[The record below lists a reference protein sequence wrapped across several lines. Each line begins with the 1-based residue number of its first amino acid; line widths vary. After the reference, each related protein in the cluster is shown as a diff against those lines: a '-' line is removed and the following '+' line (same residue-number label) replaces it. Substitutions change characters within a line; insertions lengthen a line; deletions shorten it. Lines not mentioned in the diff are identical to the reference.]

1 MILFRRSPLA
11 VWFVFVFGLLALLG
25 RGERARAQ
33 APPPPPGVT
42 APSEIIDRQTPR
54 QTMTGFL
61 KAAKEGSFR
70 IAAAFLD
77 LQAIPPGE
85 RDEQGPELAQKLAYV
100 LERDST
106 LVLGNIP
113 DDPEGQAGLPDG
125 GPAAKTTPDTFV
137 ADTLYAGEETVPIAL
152 QRRNYGGGVERWL
165 IAERTVALIPV
176 LDAAYGPRPIGVHI
190 PHALMKPT
198 FLGNQL
204 WQWIG
209 VVLGVFVAYLI
220 ARIGSATIVW
230 VTSYLTRRTATNV
243 DDALLQSARRPLR
256 TVLAALVYRALL
268 GPLQLTTSVLRM
280 CEELIYTTFVLGV
293 TWLLFSA
300 LRVWVF
306 LLDERAAR
314 EGYDEFRSRRER
326 TQAALLHRIASI
338 AIGFVSA
345 TVILLQFDVV
355 RSIGVSLLASAGVL
369 SVVIGFAAQK
379 SLGTIVSGIQ
389 FSVAQPVRVGD
400 LVVVEGE
407 FGEIEE
413 INLTYVVIQVWDKR
427 RLIAPITYFLEKP
440 FQNWT
445 RSRTPLIGTVT
456 IKLAHTTPVGALR
469 EELERI
475 CKADPLW
482 DKGTCA
488 LQVTGSDLASITVRA
503 TVSARDAH
511 RLWDLR
517 CNVRERL
524 VAFAQS
530 PSKPAIEDPPA
541 AP

>member
-1 MILFRRSPLA
+1 LF
-11 VWFVFVFGLLALLG
+11 FVFGLLAPLLG
-25 RGERARAQ
+25 RVERARAEP
-33 APPPPPGVT
+33 PPPPPGVT

-54 QTMTGFL
+54 QTMGGFL

-70 IAAAFLD
+70 LAAAFLD
-77 LQAIPPGE
+77 LQAIPAGQ
-85 RDEQGPELAQKLAYV
+85 RDEEGPELAQKLAYV

-113 DDPEGQAGLPDG
+113 DDPEGQVGLPDG
-125 GPAAKTTPDTFV
+125 GPSAKTTTPDTFV

-152 QRRNYGGGVERWL
+152 QRRNYAGGVERWL

-176 LDAAYGPRPIGVHI
+176 LDAAYGPRPIGVRI
-190 PHALMKPT
+190 PRPLMKPT

-220 ARIGSATIVW
+220 ARVTAATIVW
-230 VTSYLTRRTATNV
+230 LASYFTRRTATKV

-256 TVLAALVYRALL
+256 TVLGALVYRALL
-268 GPLQLTTSVLRM
+268 GPLQLTTFVLQI
-280 CEELIYTTFVLGV
+280 CEQLVYTAFVLGV
-293 TWLLFSA
+293 AWLLFSA

-314 EGYDEFRSRRER
+314 EGYDAFRSRRER

-338 AIGFVSA
+338 AIGFIAA

-355 RSIGVSLLASAGVL
+355 RNIGVSLLASAGVL

-379 SLGTIVSGIQ
+379 SLGTLVSGIQ

-400 LVVVEGE
+400 QVVVEGE

-413 INLTYVVIQVWDKR
+413 INLTYVVIRIWDKR
-427 RLIAPITYFLEKP
+427 QLIAPITYFLEKP

-445 RSRTPLIGTVT
+445 RSRTDLVGTVT
-456 IKLAHTTPVGALR
+456 IQLAHATPVGVLR

-482 DKGTCA
+482 DKGTCS
-488 LQVTGSDLASITVRA
+488 LQVTGADLTSITVRA

-524 VAFAQS
+524 VAFAHS
-530 PSKPAIEDPPA
+530 A
-541 AP
+541 AKTAGGGAQTAS